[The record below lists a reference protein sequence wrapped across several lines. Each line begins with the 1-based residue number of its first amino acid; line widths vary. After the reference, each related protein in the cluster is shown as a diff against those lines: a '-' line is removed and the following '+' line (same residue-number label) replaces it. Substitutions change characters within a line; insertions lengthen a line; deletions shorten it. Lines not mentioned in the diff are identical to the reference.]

1 MRVKAVIL
9 AFFLVGGLCRARA
22 ADDCKPSTLNIPGAQ
37 YPCIYPDNRV
47 TFRLMAPEAKQIS
60 VRLGRKYDMTR
71 GTDGMWSVTVP
82 PQVVGFHYYTL
93 VVDGVQVADPATETF
108 FGSGWL
114 HSGIEIP
121 EKGVDFYDVKDV
133 PHGEI
138 RSRWYF
144 SKVTGAWR
152 KCYIYTPP
160 DYDTNFKAR
169 YPVLYI
175 LHGGGEDQTGWA
187 TQGRTDII
195 LDNLIAA
202 GTAKPML
209 VVMDTF
215 NARRPG
221 EPAPVMGG
229 PRPGSGGPSQP
240 GARPRGVGS
249 LGDNPV
255 FREMMVKDLIPMI
268 DSTYRT
274 LPDRE
279 NRAMAGLSMGGWQTF
294 GTALRNLDK
303 FAYIGGFSGVPGG
316 NSLERRV
323 DPETDYDGVLN
334 DAASF
339 NKRVKLLWI
348 GAGTDEPEPMYQ
360 GMQVFRGI
368 LDKAGIKY
376 VYVESKGTAHEWL
389 TWRRAL
395 YDFAPRLFR

>member
-1 MRVKAVIL
+1 MRFAL
-9 AFFLVGGLCRARA
+9 ASAFTLLMCGLCWGQA

-37 YPCIYPDNRV
+37 YPCVYPDNRV
-47 TFRLMAPEAKQIS
+47 TFRLMAPEAKQVS
-60 VRLGRKYDMTR
+60 VQLGQKYDMTR
-71 GTDGMWSVTVP
+71 GTDGMLSVTVP

-108 FGSGWL
+108 FGSGWW

-121 EKGVDFYDVKDV
+121 EQGVDFYDVKDV

-144 SKVTGAWR
+144 SKVTGGWR

-160 DYDTNFKAR
+160 DYSTNLNAR

-175 LHGGGEDQTGWA
+175 LHGGGEDQTGWV

-195 LDNLIAA
+195 LDNLIAV
-202 GTAKPML
+202 GKAKPML

-215 NARRPG
+215 NARRAG
-221 EPAPVMGG
+221 EPAPVRGG
-229 PRPGSGGPSQP
+229 PRAGGSGPSQP
-240 GARPRGVGS
+240 GVRPRGVGS
-249 LGDNPV
+249 LGNNPA
-255 FREMMVKDLIPMI
+255 FREMMMKDLIPMI

-274 LPDRE
+274 LTDRE

-294 GTALRNLDK
+294 ETVLRHLEK
-303 FAYIGGFSGVPGG
+303 FAYIGGFSGVPAG

-348 GAGTDEPEPMYQ
+348 GAGSDEPEPMYK
-360 GMQVFRGI
+360 GMQVFREI

>member
-1 MRVKAVIL
+1 MRQLLVLIL
-9 AFFLVGGLCRARA
+9 LAGAACWGQSPGDCRPA
-22 ADDCKPSTLNIPGAQ
+22 STNIPGAQ
-37 YPCIYPDNRV
+37 YPRIYPDSRV
-47 TFRLMAPEAKQIS
+47 AFRLMAPEAKQVS
-60 VRLGRKYDMTR
+60 VQLGQKYDMTR
-71 GTDGMWSVTVP
+71 GADGLWSVTVP

-93 VVDGVQVADPATETF
+93 AVDGVQVADPASETF
-108 FGSGWL
+108 FGSSWM

-121 EKGVDFYDVKDV
+121 EQGVDYYDVKDV
-133 PHGEI
+133 AHGEI

-152 KCYIYTPP
+152 RCYIYTPP
-160 DYDTNFKAR
+160 DYDTNLKAR

-175 LHGGGEDQTGWA
+175 LHGGGEDQRGWA
-187 TQGRTDII
+187 IQGRTDLI

-202 GTAKPML
+202 RKAKPML
-209 VVMDTF
+209 VVMDSF
-215 NARRPG
+215 NARRAG
-221 EPAPVMGG
+221 EPAPVRGG
-229 PRPGSGGPSQP
+229 PPAGGGGAQP
-240 GARPRGVGS
+240 GARRGGVGS
-249 LGDNPV
+249 MGNNPA

-274 LPDRE
+274 LADRE
-279 NRAMAGLSMGGWQTF
+279 NRAMAGLSMGGWNTF
-294 GTALRNLDK
+294 ETVLRNLDK

-316 NSLERRV
+316 NSLETSV
-323 DPETDYDGVLN
+323 DPQRDYDGVLS

-339 NKRVKLLWI
+339 NKRMKLLWI
-348 GAGTDEPEPMYQ
+348 GAGTEEPEAMYK

-395 YDFAPRLFR
+395 NDFAPRLFR